1 MKQAS
6 SSRTSSKVFLT
17 SPDPSTPTEVANS
30 RPCLPIAG
38 KTAVMI
44 GQDYNSILNYTRA
57 FTTLHP
63 YPFGLMSYTTVK
75 NERGILTGLQNPIDY
90 GAGIEWMKGLVTKY
104 PSSSI
109 QLGLYLVNQLGKRI
123 LTFFS

>member
-1 MKQAS
+1 VIRDLKEMKHPS
-6 SSRTSSKVFLT
+6 SYRSSSKVFLT
-17 SPDPSTPTEVANS
+17 SPDGTTPIEVANS

-44 GQDYNSILNYTRA
+44 GQDYNSISNYTRA

-75 NERGILTGLQNPIDY
+75 NEHGILTGLQNPIDY
-90 GAGIEWMKGLVTKY
+90 GAGVEWMKGLVAKY

-109 QLGLYLVNQLGKRI
+109 QLGLYLVNELGR
-123 LTFFS
+123 